1 MHANPQ
7 PTEQDT
13 AGADS
18 GRLMYTVAEVAR
30 LLGIGRSTAY
40 ELVLSGELPAV
51 RIGRRWLVSPTV
63 LRDLL
68 GQEPPPPHRLR

>member
-1 MHANPQ
+1 MQTNPQ
-7 PTEQDT
+7 PTEEDT
-13 AGADS
+13 AGTDS

-51 RIGRRWLVSPTV
+51 RIGRRWLVSPAV
-63 LRDLL
+63 LRTLL
-68 GQEPPPPHRLR
+68 GQEPPPPDQLP

>member
-1 MHANPQ
+1 MQSNPQ
-7 PTEQDT
+7 PTEEDT
-13 AGADS
+13 PGADS

-40 ELVLSGELPAV
+40 ELMLSGELPAV
-51 RIGRRWLVSPTV
+51 RMGRRWLVSPMV

-68 GQEPPPPHRLR
+68 GQEPPAPHMLP